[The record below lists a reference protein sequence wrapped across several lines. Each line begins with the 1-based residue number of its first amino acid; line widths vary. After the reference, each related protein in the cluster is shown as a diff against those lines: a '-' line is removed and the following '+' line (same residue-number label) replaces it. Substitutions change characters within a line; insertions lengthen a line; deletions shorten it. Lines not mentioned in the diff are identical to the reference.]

1 MTTLRQQYIRE
12 LVIRGMSPRTEDAYV
27 RAVRDLAL
35 HYHKTPD
42 LVTDDEIKDYLF
54 YLAREKHLSPSS
66 VNVAVSGLRCFY
78 DLVQHRECEHL
89 GRVLP
94 RSLKAIRRP
103 QVYSIQELERLFT
116 IGCVHPK
123 HRMFLMTVYGG
134 GLRLGEG
141 CRLQP
146 RHIDSARMQ
155 IRIEAGKGRKDRY
168 TLLSPRLLEEL
179 RDYYRMF
186 RPKEWLF
193 FGRDQN
199 QPLPLATG
207 QKIFYLARERAGL
220 PDKGGIHS
228 LRHSFATHLIE
239 SGVEITVVQR
249 LLGHSSLSATS
260 VYLHVRQERLAQIQS
275 PLQLLQ
281 LSQASQLSQV

>member
-1 MTTLRQQYIRE
+1 
-12 LVIRGMSPRTEDAYV
+12 MSPKTQDAYV
-27 RAVRDLAL
+27 RAVRDLAR
-35 HYHKTPD
+35 HYHKTPE
-42 LVTDDEIKDYLF
+42 LVTDEEIKDYLF
-54 YLAREKHLSPSS
+54 YLTRNKHLAPSS
-66 VNVAVSGLRCFY
+66 VNVAVSGMRCFY
-78 DLVQHRECEHL
+78 DLVLHRECEHL

-94 RSLKAIRRP
+94 RNLKAIRRP
-103 QVYSIQELERLFT
+103 RVYSIEELERLFT

-123 HRMFLMTVYGG
+123 HRMFLMTIYGG

-168 TLLSPRLLEEL
+168 TLLSPRLLTEL

-193 FGRDQN
+193 FGRDQH
-199 QPLPLATG
+199 QPMPLATG
-207 QKIFYLARERAGL
+207 QKIFYLAQERAGL

-249 LLGHSSLSATS
+249 LLGHSSLSTTS

-281 LSQASQLSQV
+281 LSQASQLSQA